1 MKTQI
6 HKIKCFRV
14 IIYLFLFSFLFQSLL
29 FSQNG
34 TIKGRVYNE
43 RNNEPLPFVN
53 LIIYE
58 TRIGSTTDFDGNFI
72 FKGLEPGMVR
82 LQVSSVGFE
91 GKITEEFM
99 VTNTRVANID
109 IGLKEMEFQLDTFV
123 VQASAF
129 QRKKESPVS
138 LRRLASSEIE
148 SSPGSNRDISKVI
161 QSLPGVAFTPA
172 YRNDVIIRG
181 GGPNENTFYLDGV
194 EIPNLN
200 HFATQGSSGGPVGI
214 INPDFIREIEMHSSA
229 FPASRGNALSSVFEF
244 QQIQG
249 NSEKFNFRGTV
260 GASDLALTV
269 DGPLTEYTT
278 AIFSVRRSYLQ
289 FLFNV
294 IGLPFLP
301 TYNDFQFKTNTSL
314 SENSDLSFIGLG
326 ALDQFKLNLSAND
339 TEEQQYFLDYLP
351 VDEQWNYTI
360 GAVYR
365 RFRNNGFDR
374 LVISRNMLRNFSYKY
389 PDNDE
394 TQERIYDYVSD
405 EIENKLRFERII
417 EVDNFRFT
425 LGAGGEYAKY
435 TNDTYREIFRSGNP
449 FVIDYDSSLEMFKWS
464 LFGQVSRSFINN
476 RLSLSFGLR
485 TDANNYSS
493 NMSNPLNQLSPRL
506 SASYSLNEQMSL
518 IAATGRYYQLPA
530 YTTLGFKNNDGILV
544 NKENNLKYINV
555 NHYVGGF
562 EFLPT
567 RQTLISL
574 EGFYKQ
580 YGNYPQSVEDGIP
593 ISARPIDFGI
603 FGDEEVIS
611 DASGRAY
618 GAELLYREQR
628 LEGLNVILSYTFVRS
643 EFEDNENI
651 SNDDYIPTSWDNR
664 HIVNLTAT
672 QSLKNNWDI
681 GLKWR
686 FSGGSPYT
694 PYDIELSSIRSAWEV
709 NQQGYLDYGRF
720 NSLRLSSFHQL
731 DLRVDKKFFFN
742 NFSLM
747 LYLDVQ
753 NVYNFKAEQPA
764 FLVPERDADG
774 NPILITEN
782 GTEKYQ
788 LKKLQPSTG
797 TILPT
802 IGIMIDF

>member
-1 MKTQI
+1 M
-6 HKIKCFRV
+6 
-14 IIYLFLFSFLFQSLL
+14 
-29 FSQNG
+29 
-34 TIKGRVYNE
+34 
-43 RNNEPLPFVN
+43 
-53 LIIYE
+53 
-58 TRIGSTTDFDGNFI
+58 
-72 FKGLEPGMVR
+72 
-82 LQVSSVGFE
+82 
-91 GKITEEFM
+91 
-99 VTNTRVANID
+99 
-109 IGLKEMEFQLDTFV
+109 
-123 VQASAF
+123 
-129 QRKKESPVS
+129 
-138 LRRLASSEIE
+138 
-148 SSPGSNRDISKVI
+148 
-161 QSLPGVAFTPA
+161 
-172 YRNDVIIRG
+172 
-181 GGPNENTFYLDGV
+181 
-194 EIPNLN
+194 
-200 HFATQGSSGGPVGI
+200 
-214 INPDFIREIEMHSSA
+214 
-229 FPASRGNALSSVFEF
+229 
-244 QQIQG
+244 
-249 NSEKFNFRGTV
+249 

-278 AIFSVRRSYLQ
+278 AIFSVRRYYLQ

>member
-1 MKTQI
+1 MKYY
-6 HKIKCFRV
+6 RV
-14 IIYLFLFSFLFQSLL
+14 VISFFIFSLLFQSLL

-43 RNNEPLPFVN
+43 KNNEPLPFVN

-72 FKGLEPGMVR
+72 FKGLEPGVVR

-91 GKITEEFM
+91 GNITEEFM

-109 IGLKEMEFQLDTFV
+109 IGLKEMELKLDTFIV
-123 VQASAF
+123 RASQF
-129 QRKKESPVS
+129 ERKEESPVS
-138 LRRLASSEIE
+138 MRRLSSSEIE
-148 SSPGSNRDISKVI
+148 SNPGSNRDISKVI

-172 YRNDVIIRG
+172 FRNDVIIRG

-244 QQIQG
+244 QQVQG
-249 NSEKFNFRGTV
+249 NSENFNIRGTV

-289 FLFNV
+289 FLFSV

-326 ALDQFKLNLSAND
+326 ALDQFELNLSAND

-389 PDNDE
+389 PGNDE
-394 TQERIYDYVSD
+394 TQDRIYDYVSD

-417 EVDNFRFT
+417 EVDNYRFT
-425 LGAGGEYAKY
+425 IGAGGEYARY
-435 TNDTYREIFRSGNP
+435 TNDTYREIFRSGAP
-449 FVIDYDSSLEMFKWS
+449 FVIDYDASLEMFKWNF
-464 LFGQVSRSFINN
+464 FGQVSRSFINN
-476 RLSLSFGLR
+476 KLSLSFGLR

-506 SASYSLNEQMSL
+506 SASYSLNERMSL

-530 YTTLGFKNNDGILV
+530 YTTLGFKDNDGNLI

-555 NHYVGGF
+555 NHYVGGL
-562 EFLPT
+562 EYLPT
-567 RQTLISL
+567 SQTLISI

-580 YGNYPQSVEDGIP
+580 YGNYPLSVEDDIP

-611 DASGRAY
+611 DATGRAY

-628 LEGLNVILSYTFVRS
+628 FKGLNIILAYTFVRS
-643 EFEDNENI
+643 EFEDSENI
-651 SNDDYIPTSWDNR
+651 SDQDFIPTSWDNR

-672 QSLKNNWDI
+672 QSLRNNWDI
-681 GLKWR
+681 GFKWR

-694 PYDIELSSIRSAWEV
+694 PYDLELSSIRSAWEV
-709 NQQGYLDYGRF
+709 NQQGYLDYSRF

-731 DLRVDKKFFFN
+731 DLRIDRKFFFN

-753 NVYNFKAEQPA
+753 NVYNFQAEQPA

-774 NPILITEN
+774 NPIVITEN

-788 LKKLQPSTG
+788 LKQLQVSTG